1 MQALRCENRQA
12 EGREVEQASKPD
24 DKRRIKI
31 YASKVDAGGMQKR
44 SYKSEKGFGTLGM
57 QTIFLF
63 DTQFKFIIIFKP
75 QKIPFIINMGQDFS
89 KYE

>member
-12 EGREVEQASKPD
+12 EGREVEQASRMTRGGLKFMQV
-24 DKRRIKI
+24 R
-31 YASKVDAGGMQKR
+31 VDAGGMQKR
-44 SYKSEKGFGTLGM
+44 SDKSEKGLGTLGM

>member
-1 MQALRCENRQA
+1 
-12 EGREVEQASKPD
+12 
-24 DKRRIKI
+24 
-31 YASKVDAGGMQKR
+31 MQKR
-44 SYKSEKGFGTLGM
+44 SDKSEKGFGTLGM

>member
-1 MQALRCENRQA
+1 MRKSS
-12 EGREVEQASKPD
+12 GRRAGGRASKQASKPD

-75 QKIPFIINMGQDFS
+75 QKIPFIISMGQDFS